1 MFAGNVSS
9 GLEPVFAFKYT
20 RKIRNGKEGDT
31 TDAEVVDYAYSE
43 YRKLRG
49 AEFDPKKLPAY
60 FVSSAEV
67 TPEEHLNIQAALQQY
82 VDSSISKTINI
93 PSDYPYDAF
102 KDIYLKAYEK
112 GLKGCTTFRPSEHIT
127 GILVRDEDKKKK
139 EEKKKETVEHP
150 IIVRPQPP
158 KRPLELEG
166 TTYKIRTPL
175 AADALYVTINDLI
188 EEDGRRR
195 PYEIFINTKNLQYF
209 SWIVAMT
216 RLISSVFRHDPAP
229 RFLVEELKSI
239 YDPNGGYFSEGTYIP
254 SLAADI
260 GRIIEK
266 HLEKLGIMPHHYE
279 KKVEKKAEPAKE
291 EIQKVAAPTADQFNG
306 MLICPVCNERKLIMQ
321 ENCVKCL
328 ACGHS
333 KCG

>member
-1 MFAGNVSS
+1 M
-9 GLEPVFAFKYT
+9 
-20 RKIRNGKEGDT
+20 
-31 TDAEVVDYAYSE
+31 
-43 YRKLRG
+43 
-49 AEFDPKKLPAY
+49 
-60 FVSSAEV
+60 
-67 TPEEHLNIQAALQQY
+67 
-82 VDSSISKTINI
+82 
-93 PSDYPYDAF
+93 
-102 KDIYLKAYEK
+102 
-112 GLKGCTTFRPSEHIT
+112 
-127 GILVRDEDKKKK
+127 
-139 EEKKKETVEHP
+139 EHP

>member
-1 MFAGNVSS
+1 MKAGRRRPVSWA
-9 GLEPVFAFKYT
+9 G
-20 RKIRNGKEGDT
+20 RWN
-31 TDAEVVDYAYSE
+31 
-43 YRKLRG
+43 
-49 AEFDPKKLPAY
+49 
-60 FVSSAEV
+60 
-67 TPEEHLNIQAALQQY
+67 
-82 VDSSISKTINI
+82 
-93 PSDYPYDAF
+93 
-102 KDIYLKAYEK
+102 
-112 GLKGCTTFRPSEHIT
+112 
-127 GILVRDEDKKKK
+127 
-139 EEKKKETVEHP
+139 
-150 IIVRPQPP
+150 RPQPP
-158 KRPLELEG
+158 KRPVELEG

-266 HLEKLGIMPHHYE
+266 HLENPSTGGFVSSGIKRCDGRRRFALLGQCR
-279 KKVEKKAEPAKE
+279 A
-291 EIQKVAAPTADQFNG
+291 
-306 MLICPVCNERKLIMQ
+306 RKGSRTRRRSRQNRSLRQ
-321 ENCVKCL
+321 TL
-328 ACGHS
+328 FRHWA
-333 KCG
+333 